1 MSDLLVAAVVF
12 IGSHVGIASTPIRA
26 QLVASIG
33 ERRYRVLYSAVAAVT
48 LVWLAIAYRR
58 APVEP
63 VWMAGHL
70 LQLLPLLAMP
80 FALLLL
86 VGGLTAPNPTAVGQA
101 PDPDAPE
108 PARGMLRVTRHPV
121 MWGIALWA
129 VTHVAA
135 NGDLA
140 SILFFGSFAVL
151 ALGGTMLLDTKHTAR
166 NAPGWGVF
174 LQRTSNVPL
183 AAILERRQRL
193 VLAEI
198 GLRAP
203 IVALALYAGL
213 LLLHSWLFGT
223 QAWP

>member
-33 ERRYRVLYSAVAAVT
+33 ERRYRVLYSLVAAVT

-63 VWMAGHL
+63 VWVAGDL
-70 LQLLPLLAMP
+70 LRLLPLVAMP

-108 PARGMLRVTRHPV
+108 PAHGMLRVTRHPV

-129 VTHVAA
+129 AAHVAA

-140 SILFFGSFAVL
+140 SILFFGSLGAL
-151 ALGGTMLLDTKHTAR
+151 ALGGTVLLDAKHTAR

-174 LQRTSNVPL
+174 LQRTSNLPL

-193 VLAEI
+193 DLTEI

-203 IVALALYAGL
+203 IVAVALYVGL
-213 LLLHSWLFGT
+213 LLLHPWLFGAP
-223 QAWP
+223 AWP